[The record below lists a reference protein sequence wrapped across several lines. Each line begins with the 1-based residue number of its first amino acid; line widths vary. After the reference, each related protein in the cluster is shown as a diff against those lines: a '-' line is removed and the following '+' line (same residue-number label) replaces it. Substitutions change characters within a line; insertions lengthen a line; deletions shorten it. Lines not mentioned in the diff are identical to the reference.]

1 MARILGGNLCPACW
15 LLLAPLTALRPRLQ
29 DKEIRAVFL
38 RLFAQLLQGYRWCL
52 HIIRIHPEPV
62 IRFHKVRPGQEHAG
76 WWEGRKPR
84 GSANR
89 GGQGTGRGQ
98 AGDGQGT
105 GRGRGAAGTLLL
117 LPQGLVPAQQSYFFR
132 LRCRSLDKLLT
143 KWVELRLGSES
154 VGRFAQM
161 QLHLAIKSCVA
172 SRCLPCTPASST
184 CIPCLS
190 LGIRRSHGSGTISL
204 FVPTRSQVHHS

>member
-76 WWEGRKPR
+76 WWEGRKPG
-84 GSANR
+84 GSAGR
-89 GGQGTGRGQ
+89 GGQGTGRGR
-98 AGDGQGT
+98 AGDRQGM
-105 GRGRGAAGTLLL
+105 GRGRAGDVVL
-117 LPQGLVPAQQSYFFR
+117 QGLCSSCPRALCPHSRVIFSG
-132 LRCRSLDKLLT
+132 C
-143 KWVELRLGSES
+143 V
-154 VGRFAQM
+154 VG
-161 QLHLAIKSCVA
+161 LWIN
-172 SRCLPCTPASST
+172 SS
-184 CIPCLS
+184 PNGLN
-190 LGIRRSHGSGTISL
+190 
-204 FVPTRSQVHHS
+204 